1 MRGLPPL
8 PDLLDLQRRAA
19 AGGGAGEQA
28 GHAHP
33 LAVVE
38 APQIAGQIVRRAV
51 AVAHR
56 RAGAVEVERAVH
68 ADRLGRSSAVVA
80 VLVVRGLVVVLAAVR
95 IVLGRRR
102 LALPVR
108 TILIVR
114 LVLRL
119 LRRLAR
125 AVRAVRIVRRSVLAV
140 GPIGWRIPVAVPVTA
155 VLAVAVAAPLH
166 VGVAVGVPPPAV

>member
-1 MRGLPPL
+1 MAGGGCNLRAEPSPLPLSRPLPPPSPGEGNRPPEEKSRRDFSLFSRCGRREGTGEEGRGDEGLPPF

-68 ADRLGRSSAVVA
+68 ADRLGSAAAGVT
-80 VLVVRGLVVVLAAVR
+80 VLVAGLVIRGLVVVLAAVR

-108 TILIVR
+108 TILIV
-114 LVLRL
+114 
-119 LRRLAR
+119 
-125 AVRAVRIVRRSVLAV
+125 
-140 GPIGWRIPVAVPVTA
+140 
-155 VLAVAVAAPLH
+155 
-166 VGVAVGVPPPAV
+166 